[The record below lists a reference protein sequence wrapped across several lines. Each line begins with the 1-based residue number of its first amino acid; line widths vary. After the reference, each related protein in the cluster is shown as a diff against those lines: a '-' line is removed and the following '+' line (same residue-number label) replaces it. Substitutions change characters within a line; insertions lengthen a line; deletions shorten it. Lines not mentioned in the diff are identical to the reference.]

1 MTGTAVQT
9 INRETGEVTTVESFD
24 FPSYLVAIGRE
35 GLTRQQQFAAAYDA
49 ACHALI
55 GPNDV
60 QQEGDRTF
68 KKKSAWRKLAKHF
81 AISTSVI
88 RLDKEWLGGAVD
100 APFVATVTVRA
111 SSPWGQYAEAVGACG
126 TDEESGRRKIT
137 IADAI
142 ATAQTR
148 ASNRA
153 ISDLIAA
160 GEVSAEEMNK
170 TRRPGSASDQKS
182 SADKV
187 MPFGSQKGKRLREV
201 DSEALRSTIAWCRE
215 KDAAKF
221 ERIIADCQAVLA
233 SRQENM
239 TDKPEAFTEEE
250 EDDDSLPF

>member
-1 MTGTAVQT
+1 MTTGTAVQT
-9 INRETGEVTTVESFD
+9 INRESGEVVTVEAFD
-24 FPSYLVAIGRE
+24 FPTYLQVIGKE

-60 QQEGDRTF
+60 QKEGARTF

-81 AISTSVI
+81 AISTAVI
-88 RLDKEWLGGAVD
+88 RLDKEWLGEATN

-111 SSPWGQYAEAVGACG
+111 VSPWGQYAEAVGACG

-170 TRRPGSASDQKS
+170 TRGPETRTTPKDAT
-182 SADKV
+182 DKV
-187 MPFGSQKGKRLREV
+187 MPFGSQKGKRLGEI
-201 DSEALRSTIAWCRE
+201 DSDSLRSTIAWCKE
-215 KDAAKF
+215 TDAKKF
-221 ERIIADCQAVLA
+221 ERLIADCEGVLG
-233 SRQENM
+233 SRQE
-239 TDKPEAFTEEE
+239 TFEDEPEAL
-250 EDDDSLPF
+250 DDEGTDDLPF